1 MSAVAAAVVS
11 SAVIG
16 GVVATKAANKAA
28 TAQVTAADRA
38 AEEARAAREQMRG
51 LLAPYTAAGIP
62 ALQAQMN
69 LLGFGPTTT
78 DWGAYARSNPA
89 ILKAYEAQRT
99 PAATP
104 TFGAVPPMTF
114 GAGAPGAEFV
124 DLGVMGR
131 AGERGFGA
139 GAIYNAP
146 AENVGAPA
154 TTGISSLEDFA
165 RNYYETTGIGAGDD
179 ISKFMVNPQQ
189 QAINQIAS
197 GPEYQALL
205 QQGENA
211 LLQNASATGGLR
223 GGNIQGALMEFRPKL
238 LNQLIN
244 QQYERL
250 GGLTALGQRSAA
262 GVGANEM
269 TSASNIGQAY
279 TDVGAAQ
286 AGSALA
292 KSNAINQGLGSV
304 TGFLTSDYG
313 RSLFGSPAAGSN
325 AAINK
330 SLNATTS
337 ALYGNKVIPTM
348 TGF

>member
-16 GVVATKAANKAA
+16 GVVQSKAASKAA
-28 TAQVTAADRA
+28 KAQITAADRT

-51 LLAPYTAAGIP
+51 LLAPYTSAGIP

-69 LLGFGPTTT
+69 LLGFGPKTTN
-78 DWGAYARSNPA
+78 WEAYARSNPA
-89 ILKAYEAQRT
+89 ILRAFEAQRVQQPS
-99 PAATP
+99 PA
-104 TFGAVPPMTF
+104 FGAVPPSFSFSGLGPRVMEGLDRF
-114 GAGAPGAEFV
+114 GEP
-124 DLGVMGR
+124 
-131 AGERGFGA
+131 
-139 GAIYNAP
+139 II
-146 AENVGAPA
+146 NVGAGDVNQFGQPA
-154 TTGISSLEDFA
+154 APTGGIQSLSEFA
-165 RNYYETTGIGAGDD
+165 QKYYEDTGIGAGDD
-179 ISKFMVNPQQ
+179 ISQFTIDPQQ
-189 QAINQIAS
+189 EAINQIAS
-197 GPEYQALL
+197 GAEYQALL

-250 GGLTALGQRSAA
+250 GGLTTLGQRSAA
-262 GVGANEM
+262 GVGANEIV
-269 TSASNIGQAY
+269 SASNIGQAY
-279 TDVGAAQ
+279 TTAGQAQ

-292 KSNAINQGLGSV
+292 KANAINQGLGGV

-325 AAINK
+325 AAINN

-337 ALYGNKVIPTM
+337 ALYGTKLIPTM